1 MYNSCVIYGTVW
13 PKGEQKMNNSKT
25 VRKITGSAILL
36 ALIVIFQFIGNQIN
50 ISGVSFNLSLLPI
63 AIGAMVYGPLVG
75 GFLGLATGAMVLP
88 SAGVFLSYNVIGTIL
103 VCLLKTSVAGVVSGL
118 LFKLIRKKSIF
129 AAILISS
136 MALPIINSGLFA
148 IGCFTIFN
156 GLMAYWAGSQEQVV
170 GYVFIS
176 LIGINFLFELG
187 ASIVLTP
194 SVAYILKAISRN
206 NGISEDIKEAFNKD
220 RQNEQI

>member
-1 MYNSCVIYGTVW
+1 
-13 PKGEQKMNNSKT
+13 MNNSKT

-220 RQNEQI
+220 RQNEQIWHS